1 MLENPQITVG
11 AAIAEFLEHCGV
23 KAAFGVIS
31 IHNMPILDAMFA
43 RGKVRFQKPILGAE
57 EWECVVDEPIAL
69 GERVKVVS
77 VEGSFLKVQKV

>member
-1 MLENPQITVG
+1 MLG
-11 AAIAEFLEHCGV
+11 
-23 KAAFGVIS
+23 S
-31 IHNMPILDAMFA
+31 
-43 RGKVRFQKPILGAE
+43 E